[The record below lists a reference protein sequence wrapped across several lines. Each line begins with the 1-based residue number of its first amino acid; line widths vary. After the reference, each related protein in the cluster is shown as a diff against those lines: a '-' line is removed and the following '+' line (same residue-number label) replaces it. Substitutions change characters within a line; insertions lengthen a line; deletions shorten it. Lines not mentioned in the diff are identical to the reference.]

1 MDPTEAELN
10 AITDLAGV
18 FTWSGVAGG
27 LERSLREA
35 LGDPARIREL
45 ALVPRPAWDAMASA
59 LKVPGPAHADG
70 NAGPPRDLTLVER
83 ARVESARRVA
93 LLDGHPAGL
102 PGASGPPPATPA
114 PGPGA
119 ATTASTASAGGRR
132 LKLSAVLDPTLDAD
146 VVALGNLEV

>member
-102 PGASGPPPATPA
+102 PGCIWAAACHTGPRAGSSNHGIDGERRRTSPQAVGRA
-114 PGPGA
+114 GPH
-119 ATTASTASAGGRR
+119 SRR
-132 LKLSAVLDPTLDAD
+132 
-146 VVALGNLEV
+146 